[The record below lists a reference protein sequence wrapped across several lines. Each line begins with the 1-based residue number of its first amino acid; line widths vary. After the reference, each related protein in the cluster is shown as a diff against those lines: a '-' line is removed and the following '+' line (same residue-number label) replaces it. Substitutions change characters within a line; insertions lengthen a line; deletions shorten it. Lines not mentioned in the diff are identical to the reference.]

1 MPAIEELEREIECVR
16 REIRNLIVMG
26 MNPKQTPQQA
36 ALTRDLERSA
46 RAKLCLRYVA
56 LQYAMSQSD
65 DR

>member
-56 LQYAMSQSD
+56 LRAMSQSD